1 MDPLYHKI
9 LVPVEGAEGDRVILS
24 HVAELA
30 RSHGAHVLLF
40 HVADGWAA
48 RYYRNEAASREI
60 EDDRRYLETLADS
73 LRAQGIPTET
83 QLAFGSPAT
92 EIIKEVEIA
101 GCDLIAMATHGLET
115 RSVHRYSGT
124 RLYILHVTVSKWHNT
139 RISVLEIIKQFDKR
153 RNLFLI
159 WTIFCETTNLNC
171 NDGMIWIVPPIT
183 KNKLVV
189 CKPIHSIVIIIKSYG
204 IRIYRTGYGIKLKHL
219 YYLAVSFNRE
229 MYAYA
234 TGYIVAS

>member
-101 GCDLIAMATHGLET
+101 GCDLIAMATHGHRFFSDLLYGST
-115 RSVHRYSGT
+115 ADKVRHSVA
-124 RLYILHVTVSKWHNT
+124 VP
-139 RISVLEIIKQFDKR
+139 VLLLR
-153 RNLFLI
+153 
-159 WTIFCETTNLNC
+159 
-171 NDGMIWIVPPIT
+171 VP
-183 KNKLVV
+183 
-189 CKPIHSIVIIIKSYG
+189 
-204 IRIYRTGYGIKLKHL
+204 R
-219 YYLAVSFNRE
+219 
-229 MYAYA
+229 
-234 TGYIVAS
+234 